1 MSPSVKAMKERINN
15 QKRKNISKQQS
26 DILPVELY
34 EGVEAIVR
42 TNNKKVCYN
51 DLKAYLKDMFN
62 TVVDYNPVKGSIIK
76 LTDYC
81 DSDFDLLFEDSIMVS
96 RDNNTIIEEKIFAV
110 I

>member
-26 DILPVELY
+26 NILPVELY

-42 TNNKKVCYN
+42 TNNKKVRYS
-51 DLKAYLKDMFN
+51 DIKAYLKDIFS
-62 TVVDYNPVKGSIIK
+62 TVADYNPIKGSVIK

-81 DSDFDLLFEDSIMVS
+81 DSDYDLLFEDSITVS
-96 RDNNTIIEEKIFAV
+96 RNDTIIEEKIFAV

>member
-42 TNNKKVCYN
+42 TNNKKVRYN

-62 TVVDYNPVKGSIIK
+62 TVADYNPIKGSVIK

-81 DSDFDLLFEDSIMVS
+81 DSDYDLLFEDSITVS
-96 RDNNTIIEEKIFAV
+96 RNDTIIEEKIFAV

>member
-42 TNNKKVCYN
+42 TNNKKVRYN
-51 DLKAYLKDMFN
+51 DLKACLKDMFN
-62 TVVDYNPVKGSIIK
+62 TVADYNPVKGSIIK
-76 LTDYC
+76 LSEVC
-81 DSDFDLLFEDSIMVS
+81 DSDYDLLFEDSIIVS